1 MSEKAT
7 MPNQAPA
14 PENEPVYVPRV
25 DVRETAEGFAVVADL
40 PGVDEKSVEATVQN
54 RVLTIE
60 GWTNTEKPQGYEEL
74 GREFGAGRFRRDFT
88 RADRVDSQEGRSE
101 GPEDPGHGLGGPPA
115 GNRGSSVL
123 RTVENFFHST

>member
-1 MSEKAT
+1 MSADKP
-7 MPNQAPA
+7 MPNQAPS

-40 PGVDEKSVEATVQN
+40 PGVDEKSVEATVQH

-60 GWTNTEKPQGYEEL
+60 GWTKAEKPQGHEEL

-88 RADRVDSQEGRSE
+88 LPDAVDPDRIQARVKNG
-101 GPEDPGHGLGGPPA
+101 
-115 GNRGSSVL
+115 VL
-123 RTVENFFHST
+123 TVAIPKKDEVKARKIQVTG

>member
-1 MSEKAT
+1 MSETIQK
-7 MPNQAPA
+7 PNPI

-25 DVRETAEGFAVVADL
+25 DVRESAESFVVAADM

-60 GWTNTEKPQGYEEL
+60 GWTKAEKPQGHEEL

-88 RADRVDSQEGRSE
+88 LPDAVDPDRIQARVKNG
-101 GPEDPGHGLGGPPA
+101 
-115 GNRGSSVL
+115 VL
-123 RTVENFFHST
+123 TVSIPKKDEVKVRKIQVTG

>member
-1 MSEKAT
+1 MSADQP

-14 PENEPVYVPRV
+14 PETEPVYVPRV

-60 GWTNTEKPQGYEEL
+60 GWARCEKPAGQEL
-74 GREFGAGRFRRDFT
+74 LGQEFGCGRYRRDFT
-88 RADRVDSQEGRSE
+88 LSDAVDADRIQARVK
-101 GPEDPGHGLGGPPA
+101 HG
-115 GNRGSSVL
+115 VL
-123 RTVENFFHST
+123 TVTIPKKEEVKARKIQVTG

>member
-60 GWTNTEKPQGYEEL
+60 GWTKTEKPQGCEEL

-88 RADRVDSQEGRSE
+88 LPDAVDPDRIQARVKNG
-101 GPEDPGHGLGGPPA
+101 
-115 GNRGSSVL
+115 VL
-123 RTVENFFHST
+123 TVTIPKKDEVKARKIQVTG

>member
-60 GWTNTEKPQGYEEL
+60 GWTSTEKPKGYEEL

-88 RADRVDSQEGRSE
+88 LPDAVDPDRIQARVKNG
-101 GPEDPGHGLGGPPA
+101 
-115 GNRGSSVL
+115 VL
-123 RTVENFFHST
+123 TVTIPKKDEVKARKIQVTG

>member
-1 MSEKAT
+1 MSET
-7 MPNQAPA
+7 IQNPNAI

-25 DVRETAEGFAVVADL
+25 DIRESAESFVVVADM

-60 GWTNTEKPQGYEEL
+60 GWTKAERPQGHEEL

-88 RADRVDSQEGRSE
+88 LPDAV
-101 GPEDPGHGLGGPPA
+101 DPGRIQARVKNG
-115 GNRGSSVL
+115 VL
-123 RTVENFFHST
+123 TVSIPKKDEVKARKIQVTG